1 MFIVAKTEVVVSLSS
16 YFFESRTRLDSAAAM
31 KNNSIEQDT
40 VWYSCG
46 IFMNRILQT
55 VKSIQAFTDKKNF
68 LTSQNST
75 RSKIKGKNSDMY
87 SKGREVRA

>member
-1 MFIVAKTEVVVSLSS
+1 
-16 YFFESRTRLDSAAAM
+16 M

-40 VWYSCG
+40 VWYNCG

-75 RSKIKGKNSDMY
+75 RSKIKGQNSDMRCARDFQV
-87 SKGREVRA
+87 SQHIGFQSSVALVIDAPHLINFAN

>member
-1 MFIVAKTEVVVSLSS
+1 
-16 YFFESRTRLDSAAAM
+16 M

-40 VWYSCG
+40 VWHNCG

-75 RSKIKGKNSDMY
+75 RSKIKGERCARDFQVSQHIGSQSSVALVIDAPHLINF
-87 SKGREVRA
+87 AN

>member
-1 MFIVAKTEVVVSLSS
+1 
-16 YFFESRTRLDSAAAM
+16 M

-40 VWYSCG
+40 VWYNCG

-75 RSKIKGKNSDMY
+75 RSKIKGQNSD
-87 SKGREVRA
+87 KGERCARDFQVSQHIGFQSSVALVIDAPHLINFAN

>member
-1 MFIVAKTEVVVSLSS
+1 
-16 YFFESRTRLDSAAAM
+16 M

-40 VWYSCG
+40 VWHNCG

-75 RSKIKGKNSDMY
+75 RSKIKGQNSFLICTV
-87 SKGREVRA
+87 KGERCARDFQVSHISGLRAQWRWS

>member
-1 MFIVAKTEVVVSLSS
+1 
-16 YFFESRTRLDSAAAM
+16 M

-40 VWYSCG
+40 VWHNCG

-75 RSKIKGKNSDMY
+75 RSKIKGQNSVQ
-87 SKGREVRA
+87 RERGARVIFKSVNISGFRAQWRWS

>member
-1 MFIVAKTEVVVSLSS
+1 
-16 YFFESRTRLDSAAAM
+16 M

-40 VWYSCG
+40 VWHNCG

-75 RSKIKGKNSDMY
+75 LGERCARDFQVSQHIGFQSSVALVIDAPHLINF
-87 SKGREVRA
+87 AN